1 MQTAAAGA
9 ARGTGRRGEI
19 AIEGEQKVV
28 ESGVR
33 QHCCVQECVPLQI
46 KVLKTSMAKPG
57 RNDHCPCGSGKKY
70 KKCCLAKDEAAE
82 REAAAVVRTARD
94 VQQAEKRQG
103 LHEVREA
110 LAAGLAGHAPDD
122 IFGDELAHAS
132 NTALRL
138 FYAGQLD
145 ETEAAA
151 RELMTR
157 FPDMP
162 DGWEYLGL
170 VHEKRDERHAAADC
184 YRRALELVR
193 RHPEDY
199 EPAFEQQFEDLIA
212 RLDPKATA

>member
-1 MQTAAAGA
+1 
-9 ARGTGRRGEI
+9 
-19 AIEGEQKVV
+19 
-28 ESGVR
+28 
-33 QHCCVQECVPLQI
+33 
-46 KVLKTSMAKPG
+46 MAKPG

-82 REAAAVVRTARD
+82 REAAAVVRAARD

-103 LHEVREA
+103 LREVREA
-110 LAAGLAGHAPDD
+110 IIAGLAGHAPD
-122 IFGDELAHAS
+122 ISDELAHAS
-132 NTALRL
+132 NAALRL
-138 FYAGQLD
+138 FHEDRLD

-151 RELMTR
+151 RELMAR

-170 VHEKRDERHAAADC
+170 VHEKRDERRAAADC

-199 EPAFEQQFEDLIA
+199 EPAFEQQFEELIA

>member
-1 MQTAAAGA
+1 M
-9 ARGTGRRGEI
+9 
-19 AIEGEQKVV
+19 
-28 ESGVR
+28 
-33 QHCCVQECVPLQI
+33 
-46 KVLKTSMAKPG
+46 TSMAKPR

-70 KKCCLAKDEAAE
+70 KACCLAEDEAAE
-82 REAAAVVRTARD
+82 REVLAAVQAARD
-94 VQQAEKRQG
+94 MRAAEKRQR
-103 LHEVREA
+103 LREVREA
-110 LAAGLAGHAPDD
+110 ITAGLVGHAGDD

-132 NTALRL
+132 NAALRL
-138 FYAGQLD
+138 FHAGRLD

-151 RELMTR
+151 RDLLVR

-170 VHEKRDERHAAADC
+170 VHEKRDERRAAADC

-212 RLDPKATA
+212 RLDPKATV